1 MNTTTIVSVVCLCFI
16 FVDDSTSL
24 SSSFP
29 PKHIVDC
36 NVCKELLYIGAI
48 NIDHRHMR
56 IKDQPINAEEMR
68 ATLDIALQHTQWTKS
83 YEFEYSE
90 DSRDWKLE
98 LLPETKTD
106 KNRNEWHD
114 TLLLEGAQRVLKSK
128 GQDMANYLTGYV
140 GNGEKA
146 TAYLEEMH
154 STICTSICK
163 PEGFFG
169 SKMNNNESWDD
180 ESSEPGIDDG
190 GEHMWKEMGL

>member
-1 MNTTTIVSVVCLCFI
+1 MNTTTILSVACLCFI
-16 FVDDSTSL
+16 FVYDSTSL
-24 SSSFP
+24 SPSIP

-48 NIDHRHMR
+48 NIDYRHMR
-56 IKDQPINAEEMR
+56 MKDQPIHAEEMK
-68 ATLDIALQHTQWTKS
+68 ASLDSALQHTQWTKS

-90 DSRDWKLE
+90 GSNDWKLE

-106 KNRNEWHD
+106 KKRNEWHD

-146 TAYLEEMH
+146 AAYIEEMH
-154 STICTSICK
+154 STICSSICK
-163 PEGFFG
+163 LDGSFG
-169 SKMNNNESWDD
+169 STMTNDETWD
-180 ESSEPGIDDG
+180 ESSESGIDDG
-190 GEHMWKEMGL
+190 GEHMWKEVGL